1 MKPLL
6 ALIQDR
12 DAAVG
17 IVGMGYVG
25 LPLAQAFCT
34 AGFRVLGFDI
44 DKAKVQALAAGR
56 SYIKHIPAQVIADMR
71 KGNRFTATTDFAR
84 IREVDAVIICVPTPL
99 TKQREPDISYIT
111 NTGKAIVPHM
121 RKGQLIILE
130 STTYPGTTREDLL
143 PILERRGLRV
153 GEDFYL
159 AFARTRGPGQPQL
172 YHAGKSP
179 RLSAATTPPAASSP
193 EPSTARRRPRR
204 PGLHLRGRRGHE
216 VTENIYRAVN
226 IALVNELKMIYTQ
239 WASTF
244 GKCWRPR
251 PPSPS
256 VSARRRIRRSSP
268 RARPGRPLHP
278 DRPVL
283 PHLEG
288 PRVRLHHEVHRVGRR
303 DQHRHARLRRQA
315 DHGRPERRAQGHSRG
330 EDPRP
335 RHCLQA
341 RR

>member
-6 ALIQDR
+6 ARIQDR

-143 PILERRGLRV
+143 PILESRGLRV
-153 GEDFYL
+153 GKDFSL
-159 AFARTRGPGQPQL
+159 AFSPNARTRGTPTLPR
-172 YHAGKSP
+172 GKS
-179 RLSAATTPPAASSP
+179 RRSSAATTPPAASSP
-193 EPSTARRRPRR
+193 VPSTARASTGSSRSPPARPPRPRR
-204 PGLHLRGRRGHE
+204 SRR
-216 VTENIYRAVN
+216 T
-226 IALVNELKMIYTQ
+226 
-239 WASTF
+239 ST
-244 GKCWRPR
+244 G
-251 PPSPS
+251 PST
-256 VSARRRIRRSSP
+256 SP
-268 RARPGRPLHP
+268 W
-278 DRPVL
+278 
-283 PHLEG
+283 
-288 PRVRLHHEVHRVGRR
+288 
-303 DQHRHARLRRQA
+303 
-315 DHGRPERRAQGHSRG
+315 STNSK
-330 EDPRP
+330 
-335 RHCLQA
+335 
-341 RR
+341 